1 MIEAEGLTKRYG
13 PTVALDGIDLQ
24 VPAGSI
30 LGVLGPNGAG
40 KTTALRILTT
50 LSLPDDGWA
59 RVAGHDVVREA
70 AAVQRNIG
78 VTAQDATVDEVLTGR
93 QNLVMIGRLSGLR
106 RRQARARAAELLDQF
121 DLADAA
127 DRMLKEYSGGMRRRL
142 DLAAGL
148 VTRPPVLF
156 LDEPTTGLDP
166 ASRLRMW
173 NVIRELVAG
182 GVTLLLTTQYLDEAD
197 ELADRI
203 VVIDHGH
210 VIAEGE
216 PAELKT
222 QTGGAR
228 LEVTLTEA
236 NPAASGALEPFAAGP
251 VQREPGRAAAAGTG
265 TQRGRPGQHGRTRP
279 RRRRDHRRRRG
290 SPSALA
296 RRRLLRAHRP
306 PRGASRGTRRSRPGG
321 SPVMTLTTLPS
332 AAPILRPAPSR
343 RLAQRFADVIVLTGR
358 NLVHIAREPLQLS
371 DVTIQ
376 PVLFTLLFV
385 YVFGS
390 GVVLPGGGSYTD
402 FAIAGLLALNL
413 TTSAMG
419 TAVGLSSDLNSGV
432 IDRFRTLPMWRA
444 AVLVGRSLADLS
456 TAALCALIVALTGLV
471 IGWRPDASIPA
482 VIGGFALFLL
492 FAYALSWGC
501 GCLGIV
507 SKGPE
512 SAQGVGLVILFP
524 LAIVSNALVPTQRM
538 PAVLRVIADWNP
550 VSAVTA
556 AARHLWGNPNPSAT
570 IHAWP
575 MQHPVAASLLWSVA
589 LLLIFAPLA
598 TLLYRRRTTG

>member
-1 MIEAEGLTKRYG
+1 M
-13 PTVALDGIDLQ
+13 
-24 VPAGSI
+24 
-30 LGVLGPNGAG
+30 
-40 KTTALRILTT
+40 
-50 LSLPDDGWA
+50 
-59 RVAGHDVVREA
+59 
-70 AAVQRNIG
+70 QRNIG

-210 VIAEGE
+210 VIAGGT

-228 LEVTLTEA
+228 LEVTLSEA

-251 VQREPGRAAAAGTG
+251 VHAEPGRSAAAGTG
-265 TQRGRPGQHGRTRP
+265 AQRGRAGHHGRARP

-290 SPSALA
+290 GPSALA
-296 RRRLLRAHRP
+296 RRRVLRAHRP
-306 PRGASRGTRRSRPGG
+306 PRGTSRATRRTRPGG
-321 SPVMTLTTLPS
+321 SPVMT
-332 AAPILRPAPSR
+332 
-343 RLAQRFADVIVLTGR
+343 RFADASVLTGR

-492 FAYALSWGC
+492 FSYALSWGC

-524 LAIVSNALVPTQRM
+524 LAIVSNGLVPTQHM

-570 IHAWP
+570 IQAWP

-589 LLLIFAPLA
+589 LLADLRPARHPPLPPPHHRLSA
-598 TLLYRRRTTG
+598 ARRGAS